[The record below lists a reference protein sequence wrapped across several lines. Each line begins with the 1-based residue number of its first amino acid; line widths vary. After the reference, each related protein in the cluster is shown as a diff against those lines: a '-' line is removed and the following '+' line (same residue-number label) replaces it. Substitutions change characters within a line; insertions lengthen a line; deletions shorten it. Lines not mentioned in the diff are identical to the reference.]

1 MLNILVIAAH
11 PDDAELGMG
20 ATISKLVRLGHRV
33 NLLDLTD
40 GEPTPCGSSEIRKAE
55 AKASADLL
63 GVKSRT
69 TLDLPNR
76 FLENTI
82 EARIKIAAHIR
93 KIKPEVV
100 FAPFWIDK
108 HPDHVAASQLSEAA
122 VFYSKFTKSEI
133 HGDPW
138 KVGKIYYFPAIHFR
152 SHLKPSFIVDVSRDF
167 PVKLESIKSYRSQFI
182 DNKDNRFVFEYLTK
196 QGEYYGGLI
205 NREYGEAFISREEIG
220 IKDVANLV

>member
-20 ATISKLVRLGHRV
+20 ATIANLVRLGHQV

-40 GEPTPCGSSEIRKAE
+40 GEPTPCGSSEIRKTE

-63 GVKSRT
+63 KVRSRT
-69 TLDLPNR
+69 ILDLPNR
-76 FLENTI
+76 FLQDTI

-93 KIKPEVV
+93 RIKPEVV

-108 HPDHVAASQLSEAA
+108 HPDHAAASQLSDAA

-133 HGDPW
+133 PGHPW
-138 KVGKIYYFPAIHFR
+138 KVGKIYYFPTVHFR
-152 SHLKPSFIVDVSRDF
+152 LHLKPSFIVDVSQDF
-167 PVKLESIKSYRSQFI
+167 PKKLEAIKSYRSQFVE
-182 DNKDNRFVFEYLTK
+182 NKENLFVFDYLTR
-196 QGEYYGGLI
+196 QAGYYGSLI
-205 NREYGEAFISREEIG
+205 NRKYGEAFLSREEIG
-220 IKDVANLV
+220 IEDVAQLI

>member
-20 ATISKLVRLGHRV
+20 AAIAKLVRLGHQV

-40 GEPTPCGSSEIRKAE
+40 GEPTPCGSSEIRKTE

-63 GVKSRT
+63 GIKNRT
-69 TLDLPNR
+69 ILDLPNR

-93 KIKPEVV
+93 KIRPEVV
-100 FAPFWIDK
+100 FAPFRIDK

-133 HGDPW
+133 SGEPW
-138 KVGKIYYFPAIHFR
+138 KVGKIYYFTAIHFR

-167 PVKLESIKSYRSQFI
+167 PVKLEAIKSYRSQFI
-182 DNKDNRFVFEYLTK
+182 DNKENQFVFEYLK
-196 QGEYYGGLI
+196 QQGEYYGNLI
-205 NREYGEAFISREEIG
+205 NRKYGEAFISREEIG
-220 IKDVANLV
+220 IEDVAHLV